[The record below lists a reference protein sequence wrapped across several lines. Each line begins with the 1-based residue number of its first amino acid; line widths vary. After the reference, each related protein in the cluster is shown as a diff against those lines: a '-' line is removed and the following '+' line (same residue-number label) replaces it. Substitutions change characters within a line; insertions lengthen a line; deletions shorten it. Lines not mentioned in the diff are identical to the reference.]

1 MLMPVFFIGHGSPM
15 NALQITPFS
24 RNLEAMG
31 KNLAD
36 RPRAILVV
44 SAHWLSE
51 GTLVNS
57 TPHPETIYDFYG
69 FPEKLYQI
77 KYAAPGAPEFAREVI
92 RLIPEVIEDR
102 SRGLDHGAWVVLKYI
117 FPEADIPVFQL
128 SIDFHRPMQYHYDLS
143 QKLRSLR
150 QEGFLVIGSGNI
162 VHNLRLVYSRE
173 DNSPYDWAIEFD
185 AWVKDRIDQRDFASL
200 IHYEKMGTAAHLSVP
215 TVDHYAPLIYALAL
229 AEESEEIIF
238 TYEEVFTSMSMR
250 CLQIG

>member
-1 MLMPVFFIGHGSPM
+1 
-15 NALQITPFS
+15 
-24 RNLEAMG
+24 
-31 KNLAD
+31 
-36 RPRAILVV
+36 
-44 SAHWLSE
+44 
-51 GTLVNS
+51 
-57 TPHPETIYDFYG
+57 
-69 FPEKLYQI
+69 
-77 KYAAPGAPEFAREVI
+77 
-92 RLIPEVIEDR
+92 
-102 SRGLDHGAWVVLKYI
+102 
-117 FPEADIPVFQL
+117 
-128 SIDFHRPMQYHYDLS
+128 
-143 QKLRSLR
+143 LR